1 MISKLLLGWGLM
13 ALCVVIHAAGVT
25 AAVRWMRRRPDPGNV
40 FLRWT
45 WLFICLA
52 AWVILLH
59 LGEISAW
66 AFLYFLLHAMPN
78 LQSAFYFSAVTYTT
92 TGYGDLVL
100 PEQWRLVGG
109 IEALTGILMCAWSS
123 GFFFAVV
130 GRMYEEQ
137 RATPQRSSIDV
148 S

>member
-13 ALCVVIHAAGVT
+13 ALCVVVHAAGVI
-25 AAVRWMRRRPDPGNV
+25 AAVRWMRRRADPGQV

-66 AFLYFLLHAMPN
+66 AFLYFLLRAMPN

-92 TGYGDLVL
+92 TGYGDVTPRHTLARAVA
-100 PEQWRLVGG
+100 GG
-109 IEALTGILMCAWSS
+109 EAISGIFLFSLFIFALTKRYGSL
-123 GFFFAVV
+123 
-130 GRMYEEQ
+130 R
-137 RATPQRSSIDV
+137 
-148 S
+148 